1 MSFDEKEVE
10 KAKAIAIAHYK
21 LITEGKQEEWLK
33 TMEPNK
39 KSTAIRY
46 YWPAGR
52 KWIEAGGKYEFK
64 FFDTKY
70 SQPTR
75 LKFFFH
81 RYDKDGNPSGSG
93 QVPVIMVK
101 DKAGKWI
108 VDVASW

>member
-10 KAKAIAIAHYK
+10 KAKAVAIKHYK

-33 TMEPNK
+33 TMEPRK
-39 KSTAIRY
+39 KPDAIRY

-52 KWIEAGGKYEFK
+52 KWIEAGGSYEFK

-81 RYDKDGNPSGSG
+81 RYDKNGKTSGSG

-101 DKAGKWI
+101 DKSGKWI